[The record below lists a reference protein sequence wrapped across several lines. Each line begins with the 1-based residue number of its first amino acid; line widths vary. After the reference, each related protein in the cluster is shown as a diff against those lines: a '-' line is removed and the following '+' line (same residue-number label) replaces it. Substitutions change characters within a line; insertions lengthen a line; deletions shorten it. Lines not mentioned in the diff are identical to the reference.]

1 MKIMKYSK
9 TLLSL
14 TMIIPWVTVLLLGKK
29 KLKHYFPAGVFIALM
44 VRLVNVIAKKR
55 KWWWWYETLH
65 PRLSGVIP
73 FMLGPFFVG
82 SIWILKWTYGKF
94 FRYFALNMLFDGMF
108 TYGAV
113 PILTKFGVASLIRMK
128 KNQLMYVFMFLTLI
142 LYAFQFLYENI
153 HLNKW
158 SLIKRR
164 KKLFD
169 MHD

>member
-14 TMIIPWVTVLLLGKK
+14 TMIMPWVTAPLLRKK
-29 KLKHYFPAGVFIALM
+29 TLKLYLPAGIFIALM
-44 VRLVNVIAKKR
+44 VRLANVVAKKR

-108 TYGAV
+108 TYVGV
-113 PILTKFGVASLIRMK
+113 PILTKFGVASLVRMK
-128 KNQLMYVFMFLTLI
+128 KIQLMYVFIFLTLI
-142 LYAFQFLYENI
+142 LYAFQFLYENFY
-153 HLNKW
+153 LTKW
-158 SLIKRR
+158 RLIKMGN
-164 KKLFD
+164 KFNK
-169 MHD
+169 MQG